1 MFTVSYYTAPTEL
14 RPGSEYIKEVADLND
29 LRALRF
35 QAQVT
40 NRPPSSTD
48 SDIFDIHYGSIS
60 DYTAWLATHTPRAID
75 YFGRAMDYST
85 LRDYEHAIADLSR
98 AIEMTPDFTLAYLMR
113 GIARFSLPPSDSPAG
128 TPAGL
133 GVRAAI
139 DDFDSAIALSPQMAV
154 AYYNKGV
161 ALASLADYSAA
172 IDAFDRAIALKPDM
186 GEAYYNRG
194 WVELRIGRRS
204 EGLADLSKAGELGVV
219 ASYNLLKR
227 MSR

>member
-1 MFTVSYYTAPTEL
+1 MKHLARNQILTGDALTRLAEL
-14 RPGSEYIKEVADLND
+14 PDSSVDCV
-29 LRALRF
+29 
-35 QAQVT
+35 VT
-40 NRPPSSTD
+40 SPP
-48 SDIFDIHYGSIS
+48 
-60 DYTAWLATHTPRAID
+60 
-75 YFGRAMDYST
+75 YFT

-172 IDAFDRAIALKPDM
+172 IDAFDRAIAL
-186 GEAYYNRG
+186 
-194 WVELRIGRRS
+194 
-204 EGLADLSKAGELGVV
+204 
-219 ASYNLLKR
+219 
-227 MSR
+227 